1 MATHHQPFVLYF
13 KSLTLRKRE
22 SHAIASQLQ
31 QEQNTSIDW
40 RDTTDSQSVTCLT
53 GFRCATR
60 LRKAKAHPQQAKED

>member
-31 QEQNTSIDW
+31 QEQNISIDW
-40 RDTTDSQSVTCLT
+40 PDMT
-53 GFRCATR
+53 
-60 LRKAKAHPQQAKED
+60 